1 MMVIAPRIDP
11 PAARAKF
18 DSGEAIPIDVTSSLV
33 YPGVSRR
40 IPKSIRI
47 APEPIV
53 RGLRAARPA
62 AEILQHFS
70 ALPSDRQIIAYCT

>member
-1 MMVIAPRIDP
+1 MTIAPRIDP

-18 DSGEAIPIDVTSSLV
+18 DSGEAIPLDVTSALV

-40 IPKSIRI
+40 IAGSVRI

-53 RGLRAARPA
+53 RALQAARPA
-62 AEILQHFS
+62 SEILQHFS
-70 ALPSDRQIIAYCT
+70 SLPDDRQIIAYCT